1 MTATSLRDA
10 LVEHPFLAGLP
21 AEHIDKLTEIC
32 FEKTFGEDEILFRES
47 DPSGFFYL
55 ILAGTVALEITAP
68 GRVVRIQTIT
78 GGEELGWSSLMAEGR
93 KQFQAR
99 ALEPVRALAFDGGKL
114 RKLCEADCAFGQNIL
129 KRLLVVVSERL
140 QNTRLQ
146 LLDIFSKKGGV
157 IK

>member
-1 MTATSLRDA
+1 MATALLRDA
-10 LVEHPFLAGLP
+10 LITHPFLAGLP
-21 AEHIDKLTEIC
+21 ADDIDKLAEIC
-32 FEKTFGEDEILFRES
+32 FEKSFGEDEILFREA

-55 ILAGTVALEITAP
+55 LLSGTVALEITAP
-68 GRVVRIQTIT
+68 GRVIRIQTIT
-78 GGEELGWSSLMAEGR
+78 AGEELGWSSMMDEGR

-114 RKLCEADCAFGQNIL
+114 RRLCDADFAFGYDVL

>member
-1 MTATSLRDA
+1 MMD
-10 LVEHPFLAGLP
+10 
-21 AEHIDKLTEIC
+21 
-32 FEKTFGEDEILFRES
+32 
-47 DPSGFFYL
+47 
-55 ILAGTVALEITAP
+55 
-68 GRVVRIQTIT
+68 
-78 GGEELGWSSLMAEGR
+78 EGR

-114 RKLCEADCAFGQNIL
+114 RRLCDADFAFGYDVL